1 MGFAAGFDGRS
12 GKTED
17 LASRKTYTNI
27 QGLMDMF
34 MSLSLFG
41 REIVRG
47 AEEPWDPSSDVTP
60 FGLLGYRREE
70 TSGTTS
76 SWSLPLDSL
85 TPRT

>member
-27 QGLMDMF
+27 QGLMNMF

-47 AEEPWDPSSDVTP
+47 AEEPRDPSSDVTP
-60 FGLLGYRREE
+60 LGYWAIGARRQVARRHP
-70 TSGTTS
+70 GVCR
-76 SWSLPLDSL
+76 L
-85 TPRT
+85 TA